1 MLERGAPYY
10 FLKSTREIVFK
21 NSERLKMSSSDEES
35 ACSYWFC
42 FAMKCLAFLSLTWA
56 VLQISINW
64 DEETIR
70 IPLIG
75 TFPLYLSTTVNIKG
89 REQKWV
95 ELAGRKIFY

>member
-1 MLERGAPYY
+1 
-10 FLKSTREIVFK
+10 
-21 NSERLKMSSSDEES
+21 MSSSDEES

-42 FAMKCLAFLSLTWA
+42 FALKCLAFLSLAWA

-64 DEETIR
+64 DEGTIR

-75 TFPLYLSTTVNIKG
+75 TFPLYLSTTVNIRG

-95 ELAGRKIFY
+95 ELAGRKFFY